1 MNEQWKKLSEEI
13 PVPESLEPDR
23 IEQTLKRRQTEHPS
37 SYTPG
42 RMKRGIALAAC
53 LTVLILAGAS
63 LCLSRILPSDNGESP
78 SGDVRVVME
87 DESETDS
94 SANSGDGSEQ
104 NNPANGD
111 DGTPAAGTA
120 SSEPAE
126 QMPHTTY
133 HKLRKTISEYNKT
146 LEKQNGYSD
155 DAIALAENADTFAG
169 SGAAPDTRA
178 TKDTVKSAEN
188 DANTGNY
195 TKTDLQVQGVD
206 EGDIVK
212 TDGTS
217 IFTCRDTIYGSKIRI
232 YRADGAATKR
242 ISEIKTDDI
251 TVHELYLDQNR
262 LIAVGTR
269 WDENNSDNLTCILI
283 YDISNTAKPTLCAK
297 KTQSGWYHTS
307 RKNGTYLYTLS
318 KKGTDYRLD
327 GNDDK
332 DPKHYVPCM
341 DGTAF
346 PEDRL
351 YLPEHVSSNSYL
363 VITALDVTDGTTFTD
378 SLSVLGSG
386 GICYVSENHIFVGS
400 AYYKN
405 GTKTKL
411 SKFEYENG
419 KLSAQSSRTF
429 NGVLN
434 DQFSMDEY
442 DGTFRFVATTYGPDG
457 STTNGLYVLDKN
469 LKPLGSVDKLA
480 KNERIY
486 SARFLG
492 TKAYFVTYRETDP
505 VFLVDL
511 SNPKKPVVKDKLKIP
526 GFSEYLH
533 PYGDSLLLG
542 IGSQQSKKGDMQVK
556 LSMFDSSS
564 DQAVRE
570 LDHLLIQKGEESS
583 SIAGRNHKAVL
594 VDTERNRIGL
604 CISSWNLDDTTKVS
618 EDTVSYNVYSY
629 DSSGFHKITSL
640 APPGLTLQGAR
651 GLFIGKHF
659 YLIDEDT
666 KKGIY
671 VYDDTFK
678 PVR

>member
-23 IEQTLKRRQTEHPS
+23 IEQTLKRRQAEHPS
-37 SYTPG
+37 SYTSS

-63 LCLSRILPSDNGESP
+63 LCLSRIMPFHDGESP
-78 SGDVRVVME
+78 SEDVRVVME
-87 DESETDS
+87 DESETGN
-94 SANSGDGSEQ
+94 SANRDDGSEK
-104 NNPANGD
+104 NNPADGD
-111 DGTPAAGTA
+111 DGTPTAGTA
-120 SSEPAE
+120 TGEPEE

-146 LEKQNGYSD
+146 HKQKDFCEDTVDLAMPENEK
-155 DAIALAENADTFAG
+155 AFTG
-169 SGAAPDTRA
+169 SGAA
-178 TKDTVKSAEN
+178 TKNRSPETNSTDAE
-188 DANTGNY
+188 NY
-195 TKTDLQVQGVD
+195 TKTDLQVEGVD
-206 EGDIVK
+206 EGDLVK

-217 IFTCRDTIYGSKIRI
+217 IFTCRDTFYGSKICI
-232 YRADGAATKR
+232 YHADGAATKK
-242 ISEIKTDDI
+242 ISEIKTDEV
-251 TVHELYLDQNR
+251 TVHELYLDQKR
-262 LIAVGTR
+262 LIAVGTC
-269 WDENNSDNLTCILI
+269 WDENDNDNLTCILI
-283 YDISNTAKPTLCAK
+283 YDISDTAKPKLSAK
-297 KTQSGWYHTS
+297 KTQSGWYRTS

-318 KKGTDYRLD
+318 EKNAASYSSED
-327 GNDDK
+327 NQK
-332 DPKHYVPCM
+332 DPKYYVPCT
-341 DGTAF
+341 DGNPL
-346 PEDRL
+346 PEDSL

-363 VITALDVTDGTTFTD
+363 VVTALDITDGTVFTD

-386 GICYVSENHIFVGS
+386 GTCYVSENHILVGY

-442 DGTFRFVATTYGPDG
+442 DGTFRFVATTYGPGG

-511 SNPKKPVVKDKLKIP
+511 TDPKKPVVKDKLKIP

-533 PYGDSLLLG
+533 PYGDDLLLG

-556 LSMFDSSS
+556 LSMFDISS
-564 DQAVRE
+564 DQAVKESDR
-570 LDHLLIQKGEESS
+570 LIIRNNDETS
-583 SIAGRNHKAVL
+583 SIAGENHKAVL

-604 CISSWNLDDTTKVS
+604 CVMSSNVDKRTYEYKS
-618 EDTVSYNVYSY
+618 TVSYDIYSY
-629 DSSGFHKITSL
+629 NPSGFLKIASL
-640 APPGLTLQGAR
+640 APKDLSLQTAR
-651 GLFIGKHF
+651 GLFIGKYF
-659 YLIDEDT
+659 YLIDENT
-666 KKGIY
+666 KKGIH

-678 PVR
+678 QINK

>member
-1 MNEQWKKLSEEI
+1 MNEQWKHLSEQI
-13 PVPESLEPDR
+13 PVPDSLKPDR
-23 IEQTLKRRQTEHPS
+23 IEQTLTQRQAEHPS
-37 SYTPG
+37 SYTPS
-42 RMKRGIALAAC
+42 RIKRGIALAAC

-63 LCLSRILPSDNGESP
+63 LCLSRILPSDNGESL
-78 SGDVRVVME
+78 SGDVRLVMQE
-87 DESETDS
+87 DTGTDD
-94 SANSGDGSEQ
+94 SANGGAVS
-104 NNPANGD
+104 
-111 DGTPAAGTA
+111 PAAATSA
-120 SSEPAE
+120 SEPTD
-126 QMPHTTY
+126 QMQHTTY
-133 HKLRKTISEYNKT
+133 SKLRKTISEYNKT

-155 DAIALAENADTFAG
+155 DVTALAENADTFAG
-169 SGAAPDTRA
+169 SGAAPDSRA

-232 YRADGAATKR
+232 YRADGAATKK
-242 ISEIKTDDI
+242 ISEIKTDDV
-251 TVHELYLDQNR
+251 TVHELYLEQNR
-262 LIAVGTR
+262 LIAVGTEEKSV
-269 WDENNSDNLTCILI
+269 DSETLTCILI
-283 YDISNTAKPTLCAK
+283 YDISDTAKPTLCNK

-318 KKGTDYRLD
+318 QKMTDYLPD
-327 GNDDK
+327 GDGHK
-332 DPKHYVPCM
+332 DPKHYVPCR
-341 DGTAF
+341 DGVAF

-351 YLPEHVSSNSYL
+351 YLPEHVASNSYL
-363 VITALDVTDGTTFTD
+363 VITVLDVTDGTTFTD

-405 GTKTKL
+405 GTKTQL

-419 KLSAQSSRTF
+419 KLSAQTSRTF
-429 NGVLN
+429 RGVLN

-442 DGTFRFVATTYGPDG
+442 DGMFRFVATTYGSDG
-457 STTNGLYVLDKN
+457 STANGLYVLDQN

-542 IGSQQSKKGDMQVK
+542 IGSQQSGKGGMQVK

-564 DQAVRE
+564 GQAVKE
-570 LDHLLIQKGEESS
+570 LDHLIIQKGEESS

-604 CISSWNLDDTTKVS
+604 CVSSFSNKNSYYTESVCYNIY
-618 EDTVSYNVYSY
+618 SYN
-629 DSSGFHKITSL
+629 SSGFHKIASL
-640 APPGLTLQGAR
+640 APKDLSIQGAR

-659 YLIDEDT
+659 YLIDENT